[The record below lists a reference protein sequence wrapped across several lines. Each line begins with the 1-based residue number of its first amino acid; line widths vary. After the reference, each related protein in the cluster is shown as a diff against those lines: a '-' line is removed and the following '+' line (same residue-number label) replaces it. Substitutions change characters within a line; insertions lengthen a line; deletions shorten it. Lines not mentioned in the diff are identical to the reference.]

1 VEHSVFPLK
10 KATEFMGEEQE
21 KKPTVERIAD
31 GLRTSA
37 RAMILVFI
45 LSLLIFAS
53 VYVERG
59 ERGGGLEEF
68 FFFDFPLMVCG
79 FVVLAWFFCHA
90 ARYILVDVT
99 SDMRKEKPNV
109 VGRIGQVT
117 YWLGCAV
124 GILSI
129 PVSACVW
136 IVGVDAHKIDAE
148 LLVVILGCLAIGAA
162 VWLIGRAARYI
173 LKGD

>member
-68 FFFDFPLMVCG
+68 FLFDFPLMVCG
-79 FVVLAWFFCHA
+79 FGFLAWLFCLA

-99 SDMRKEKPNV
+99 SDMQTQQPNI
-109 VGRIGQVT
+109 VGRIGQVI

-124 GILSI
+124 GILSM
-129 PVSACVW
+129 P
-136 IVGVDAHKIDAE
+136 VGVLAWVDEGH
-148 LLVVILGCLAIGAA
+148 LGDPSDSLPALFLCPIIGAA
-162 VWLIGRAARYI
+162 AWLIGRAARYI